1 MEPPANLQPVIALQN
16 VSRVWRMGDQAVYA
30 LRDVTLDIMPG
41 EMVAIMGT
49 SGSGKSTLM
58 NLVGCL
64 DRPTAGTVRVAGVDV
79 GPLSN
84 AARAELRGRTVGFVF
99 QNFHLLSRTSALENV
114 ELPMVYMGVGRKER
128 SRRALE
134 ALVRVGLGDR
144 MHHHPN
150 QMSGGQQQRVAVAR
164 ALVTRPA
171 IVLGDEPTGNLDSRT
186 SVEVMAMLQDIHATG
201 MTVIVVTHAPEIA
214 AYCQRVLRM
223 RDGQIVEDTRQ
234 EMLRAEV
241 TAPAPGSGE
250 AA

>member
-1 MEPPANLQPVIALQN
+1 MEPPANPQPVIALQN

-64 DRPTAGTVRVAGVDV
+64 DRPTTGTVRVAGVDV

-134 ALVRVGLGDR
+134 ALVKVGLGDR

-223 RDGQIVEDTRQ
+223 RDGQVVEDIRQ
-234 EMLRAEV
+234 NMLRAEV
-241 TAPAPGSGE
+241 TAPMPGSGE

>member
-134 ALVRVGLGDR
+134 ALVKVGLGDR

-234 EMLRAEV
+234 EMLRAVV

>member
-1 MEPPANLQPVIALQN
+1 MEPAANPQPVIALRN
-16 VSRVWRMGDQAVYA
+16 VSRVWRMGDQEVYA

-64 DRPTAGTVRVAGVDV
+64 DRPTKGTVQVAGVDV

-234 EMLRAEV
+234 KMLRAEV